1 MATREL
7 FETKEVFTRD
17 ELRDHL
23 SKDGETESLK
33 ELIQYH
39 LDRGNIGQVKK
50 GLFYS
55 VEAEF
60 APGKQPVDSFL
71 IASKAT
77 EDAVLGYYTALD
89 LLGHAHSVMHRYY
102 FLTRK
107 AKNHKKFT
115 FRGNEFV
122 PVQVSK
128 SLVENN
134 SVNLEVRDYDRKGEM
149 IDVTTIERTLVD
161 VLDRPQY
168 GGGWEQIW
176 RSFEGVGYLQI
187 ENIIEYV
194 RALDNATTAAKV
206 GYFLEDNLDVISL
219 DEEKLAKLE
228 AMKPKQRHYMDRDAG
243 GGKLV
248 SRWNLIVPEYVLN
261 RGWQE

>member
-1 MATREL
+1 MPTREL
-7 FETKEVFTRD
+7 FETQEVFTRD
-17 ELRDHL
+17 ELKDHL
-23 SKDGETESLK
+23 SKDGKTGSLK

-39 LDRGNIGQVKK
+39 LGEGNIGQVKK

-60 APGKQPVDSFL
+60 SPDNQPVDSFL

-77 EDAVLGYYTALD
+77 DDAVLGYYTALD
-89 LLGHAHSVMHRYY
+89 LMGHAHSVMHRYY
-102 FLTRK
+102 FLTLK
-107 AKNHKKFT
+107 AKNHEKFE
-115 FRGNEFV
+115 FRGNEYV

-128 SLVENN
+128 KLLDRELVK
-134 SVNLEVRDYDRKGEM
+134 LGVRQYDRKGEM
-149 IDVTTIERTLVD
+149 IDVTTLERTLVD

-206 GYFLEDNLDVISL
+206 GYFLEDNLDTISV
-219 DEEKLAKLE
+219 EEKKLVE
-228 AMKPKQRHYMDRDAG
+228 LEKMKPKQRHYMERDSAN
-243 GGKLV
+243 GKLV
-248 SRWNLIVPEYVLN
+248 SRWNLIVPEYILK